1 MKDHLGPIRFKV
13 DLYEYVY
20 FSNPKVCSTT
30 ILCAMK
36 EAGHISGSQI
46 HGKHAEKAYAFL
58 PQDECSSYF
67 KFGFVRNPWGRVAS
81 LFLDKKTLKR
91 RQDEYGNFLRK
102 IPRKNFDAFLKY
114 IENIDLVSADWHL
127 RPQLIN
133 LNNLK
138 GLNFVGR
145 FENFTKDCSFIG
157 ERIGICPSLF
167 KWKNKSKQGSYD
179 YRDLYSQKQKEIV
192 AKLYKEDIEVFDY
205 EF

>member
-1 MKDHLGPIRFKV
+1 M
-13 DLYEYVY
+13 
-20 FSNPKVCSTT
+20 
-30 ILCAMK
+30 
-36 EAGHISGSQI
+36 
-46 HGKHAEKAYAFL
+46 
-58 PQDECSSYF
+58 
-67 KFGFVRNPWGRVAS
+67 S
-81 LFLDKKTLKR
+81 LEE
-91 RQDEYGNFLRK
+91 QQ
-102 IPRKNFDAFLKY
+102 Y